1 MTRAAAMS
9 YARQLAYLNNADKI
23 IMHVRR
29 DIGFNLPRPPVEAII
44 AEHNR
49 KKASPHKLRHVR

>member
-44 AEHNR
+44 AERNR
-49 KKASPHKLRHVR
+49 KMIATHKLRHVR